1 VRAQLAET
9 SIPAAGIVVGV
20 PGFVDAACRT
30 VINTPNIGSLAGVPL
45 ASRLEASCGVPVW
58 LEHDAALLTRGEW
71 VNGGGLGADL
81 VLGVYLGTGI
91 GAAFLKRGR
100 PMKGGA
106 YGMQLGHIAA
116 RGDGRRCSCGGID
129 CIEAY
134 ASGLVLQ
141 DIARGAGVPIEHV
154 FAERRASPDL
164 DRALAQFVDN
174 QAVAI
179 ATAITLLD
187 PGIAVIGGGVVEM
200 QAYPVDELF
209 GAVRRRLS
217 PVRDPG
223 RVKLITAGLG
233 WKAVLYGALAV
244 VQQDS

>member
-1 VRAQLAET
+1 MSSSPPDAPVIVMDIGGTNIRVGSVTRSGSVTIGAVVSADRLRDGDPVAALAALVRSQLAET
-9 SIPAAGIVVGV
+9 AVPAAGIVVGV
-20 PGFVDAACRT
+20 PGFMDAARRT
-30 VINTPNIGSLAGVPL
+30 VINTPNIASLAGVPL
-45 ASRLEASCGVPVW
+45 ASRLEAFCGVPVW

-71 VNGGGLGADL
+71 VNGSGLGADL

-91 GAAFLKRGR
+91 GAAFLKGGR

-164 DRALAQFVDN
+164 DRALAQKPA
-174 QAVAI
+174 Q
-179 ATAITLLD
+179 
-187 PGIAVIGGGVVEM
+187 
-200 QAYPVDELF
+200 
-209 GAVRRRLS
+209 
-217 PVRDPG
+217 
-223 RVKLITAGLG
+223 
-233 WKAVLYGALAV
+233 
-244 VQQDS
+244 